1 MLRTIIVTIYTMVAN
16 ATNIAKISL
25 ISESVIVAVVPA
37 TPIEPFVIKSF
48 TVFSSI
54 TLPLLFIAVSNYSA
68 STNSTSNQPPTG
80 IGISPSC
87 NPYSPPD
94 VAYPSWATPIVACV
108 SITSSF
114 GYLYLYLAITF
125 NG

>member
-16 ATNIAKISL
+16 ATTIAKISL
-25 ISESVIVAVVPA
+25 ICESVIVAVVPA
-37 TPIEPFVIKSF
+37 TPIEPFVIKSLK
-48 TVFSSI
+48 VFSSI
-54 TLPLLFIAVSNYSA
+54 TLPLLVVVVSNYSSA
-68 STNSTSNQPPTG
+68 NSTSSQPPSG
-80 IGISPSC
+80 IGNTPSC

-94 VAYPSWATPIVACV
+94 VAYPSWANPIVVCV
-108 SITSSF
+108 SITSSL